1 MDLRAQC
8 QRKADQLTWDTQT
21 EQELLQGIQ
30 IWMGDKLLAETKPEK
45 ERMNDLKMKAEQKQ
59 QAELAAEQQ
68 SVSS

>member
-1 MDLRAQC
+1 
-8 QRKADQLTWDTQT
+8 
-21 EQELLQGIQ
+21 
-30 IWMGDKLLAETKPEK
+30 MGDKLLAETKPEK